1 MLVWQSADGG
11 IVCYSRDD
19 ETRYKALEVARRGD
33 RVDLCLDTEAEA
45 PWTLQTSVPHLEW
58 RINAYKGDWRV
69 PAAGY
74 RSLMAY
80 VRPRAKPTDA
90 QLWVGQISAVE
101 YVDAATTAEALD
113 GIAKRRPPARTL
125 LYLPDWGAGPDPSKQ
140 LTEAGERLISRA
152 HALGFYVA
160 VPVRFGHA
168 DASWDRLERMSRH
181 RVRAA
186 VDGGRVPDGGGPIAM
201 NPAAREWRAE
211 VVRGLRRAFGG
222 TCPDALVVLDA
233 HDVANDGAGRV
244 EKRTAAE
251 GMVQLL
257 RDVQGAFPAM
267 VLAAEGV
274 SELTW
279 PYIRISRR
287 PAPADGEGALL
298 TDALFGSSI
307 LRFGP

>member
-1 MLVWQSADGG
+1 
-11 IVCYSRDD
+11 
-19 ETRYKALEVARRGD
+19 
-33 RVDLCLDTEAEA
+33 
-45 PWTLQTSVPHLEW
+45 
-58 RINAYKGDWRV
+58 
-69 PAAGY
+69 
-74 RSLMAY
+74 
-80 VRPRAKPTDA
+80 
-90 QLWVGQISAVE
+90 
-101 YVDAATTAEALD
+101 
-113 GIAKRRPPARTL
+113 
-125 LYLPDWGAGPDPSKQ
+125 
-140 LTEAGERLISRA
+140 
-152 HALGFYVA
+152 
-160 VPVRFGHA
+160 
-168 DASWDRLERMSRH
+168 
-181 RVRAA
+181 
-186 VDGGRVPDGGGPIAM
+186 M